1 MRCNIARSIA
11 GVGGSVVVGTYT
23 GNGTTTERNI
33 TLPVTPT
40 ALLLHELVLS
50 SDPNNVVLLQGDRV
64 TYDYAGDE
72 IKLSGNKLIVKG
84 VNAMG
89 SYYGFNKSN
98 QKYNYIAFT

>member
-11 GVGGSVVVGTYT
+11 GGGGNISAGSYT

-40 ALLLHELVLS
+40 ALLLFELVL
-50 SDPNNVVLLQGDRV
+50 NNTGNDVVLLQGDHV
-64 TYDYAGDE
+64 ISDYAGDE
-72 IKLSGNKLIVKG
+72 IKLIGNKLIVKG
-84 VNAMG
+84 ANAMG
-89 SYYGFNKSN
+89 SYYGFNKGN